1 MAISRTNLDPD
12 LLRAFLAVAD
22 QRSFT
27 RAAQS
32 LNRTQSA
39 VSSQIKR
46 LEDQLG
52 LSLFARTTTRV
63 ALSPAGEG
71 LVGYA
76 RRILHLGDEA
86 VQRLRQHD
94 IAGRVRF
101 GVMDDYGTL
110 LLPPILKSFCAAYP
124 GVELQMET
132 GLTSNMVGRVG
143 KAFDIVLAM
152 HPRGESDGELLRR
165 ERAVWAASS
174 AIAPRDLDP
183 LPLALYPQGCL
194 FREWAIEALDRVRRK
209 WRLAFVSHSLA
220 AVEAFTA
227 QGLAVTVV
235 KESTRPK
242 SLQVLDAEAR
252 LPRLPTADIR
262 MHVAPSGAIP
272 VDLLAQHLREH
283 VGANNTRVNPALTDT
298 RRTRAGGTA

>member
-1 MAISRTNLDPD
+1 
-12 LLRAFLAVAD
+12 
-22 QRSFT
+22 
-27 RAAQS
+27 
-32 LNRTQSA
+32 
-39 VSSQIKR
+39 
-46 LEDQLG
+46 
-52 LSLFARTTTRV
+52 V

-101 GVMDDYGTL
+101 GVMDDYGTR

-132 GLTSNMVGRVG
+132 GLTGSMIGRLG

-152 HPRGESDGELLRR
+152 HPRGENDGELLRR
-165 ERAVWAASS
+165 DEAVWAASS

-194 FREWAIEALDRVRRK
+194 FREWATEALDRIRRK

-235 KESTRPK
+235 KASTRSK
-242 SLQVLDAEAR
+242 SLQVLDAEAG

-262 MHVAPSGAIP
+262 MHVASSGAIP

-283 VGANNTRVNPALTDT
+283 IGTSGMRNNPA
-298 RRTRAGGTA
+298 RSHAKRTRTG